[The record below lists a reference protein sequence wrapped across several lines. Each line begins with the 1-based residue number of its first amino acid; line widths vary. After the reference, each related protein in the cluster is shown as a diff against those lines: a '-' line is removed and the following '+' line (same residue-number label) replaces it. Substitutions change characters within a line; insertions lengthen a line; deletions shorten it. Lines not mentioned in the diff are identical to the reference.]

1 MRACVRARVC
11 VCVRQ
16 CTGDCARARV
26 CVCARACACVRACV
40 RANQMEKGENNVL
53 FNPLCIEMSHAR
65 HQAPVPGLSPRCNAS
80 PMSGVI
86 AAAKVGSP
94 LPLIENLACMYPGTP
109 YGSAGAAGFST
120 AIDSFAVG
128 LPTRGGCVFSE
139 DQVGPSPQ
147 SGTADAEIKG
157 DSKRRCDLVRKRTKC
172 AD

>member
-1 MRACVRARVC
+1 MRSFVRACVRACVC
-11 VCVRQ
+11 VCVCVFVR
-16 CTGDCARARV
+16 ASARV
-26 CVCARACACVRACV
+26 IVRVRACACV

-80 PMSGVI
+80 PVSGVI

-109 YGSAGAAGFST
+109 YGSTGAAGFST

-128 LPTRGGCVFSE
+128 LPAHGGCVFSE
-139 DQVGPSPQ
+139 DRVVPSPQ

-172 AD
+172 AA